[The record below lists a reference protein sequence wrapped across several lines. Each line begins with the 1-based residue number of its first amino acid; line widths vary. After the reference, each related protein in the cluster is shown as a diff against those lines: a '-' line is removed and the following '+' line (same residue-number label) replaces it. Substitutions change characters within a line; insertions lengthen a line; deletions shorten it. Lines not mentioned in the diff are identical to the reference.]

1 LKQSETTAHVKFLTY
16 EIQTGSRNPPK
27 PEVVITRRC
36 EDISTWSQRLRHSF
50 RARETPVHLR
60 RHHQTM

>member
-1 LKQSETTAHVKFLTY
+1 MLPDT
-16 EIQTGSRNPPK
+16 TGSRKSKMAADK

-50 RARETPVHLR
+50 RARSIPLHLR
-60 RHHQTM
+60 RHRQTT

>member
-1 LKQSETTAHVKFLTY
+1 MITAHVKFFLHF

-36 EDISTWSQRLRHSF
+36 EDISTWSQRLRHSLL
-50 RARETPVHLR
+50 ETRIGNPGFQLVSN
-60 RHHQTM
+60 